1 MLLRT
6 VKFIVLSLLFFSCNR
21 NNSIENI
28 NGLWDYTENSV
39 HISDT
44 IIIGNTFESFNSEYY
59 ILSTDSGRFKHVYM
73 DNSLARIETYSPIE
87 VLHFEFDDQ
96 SHGIM
101 SRYELDTTLE
111 LKEEPRYTADFNTN
125 FRIYQTGV
133 ESYLIFD
140 YGFSQY
146 RRAFDTV
153 SVKSISKDILVF
165 DGDTLK
171 RVHYN
176 GFKE

>member
-6 VKFIVLSLLFFSCNR
+6 IKFIVLSLLFFSCG
-21 NNSIENI
+21 NNSVENI
-28 NGLWDYTENSV
+28 SGLWDYTENSV
-39 HISDT
+39 HSSDT

-59 ILSTDSGRFKHVYM
+59 ILSTDSGRFKHVYS
-73 DNSLARIETYSPIE
+73 DNSLERIETYSPIE

-101 SRYELDTTLE
+101 SQYELDTTLE
-111 LKEEPRYTADFNTN
+111 FKEEPRYTADFNTN
-125 FRIYQTGV
+125 FRFYQTSG

-140 YGFSQY
+140 YDFSQY
-146 RRAFDTV
+146 GRALDTV
-153 SVKSISKDILVF
+153 PIKSISKDILIF

-171 RVHYN
+171 RVYYT
-176 GFKE
+176 GFKK